1 MIVCRAAA
9 DDSTGDGVM
18 PGTSTRLVRGPVVP
32 RPRLLWATWA
42 LLLLV
47 VTFAAA
53 AGSWQSMFGCLV
65 VAALPVSRGR
75 RHLSAALLASAVVGG
90 LFAVAAPLT
99 AWRVDAATTASFALV
114 SATGFLRAWVLG
126 RESTILWALDCS
138 RVELPEAAENARL
151 NEALWSALGTSS
163 FAEGRAEIELAIGL
177 LALAPAEAVPIG
189 EPARRAFW
197 INVYNVLARHAVR
210 ARSSTAWY
218 DWLEPFRTVY
228 TVAGQALTLDQ
239 IEHGLLRD
247 NARPP
252 GLPLRA
258 LRAGDARL
266 RFAVPLDARV
276 HFALRCGAVSCP
288 PIRRY
293 DGDKVD
299 QQLELAARAFLAA
312 ESSFDATSGV
322 VTTNRILS
330 FYAADFGGTA
340 PILALI
346 SRALDDPAIA
356 APHVHVRYRPYDFT
370 WSHR

>member
-75 RHLSAALLASAVVGG
+75 RHLSAALLASVVVGG

-138 RVELPEAAENARL
+138 RVELAEAAENARL

-163 FAEGRAEIELAIGL
+163 FVEGRAEIELAIGL

-228 TVAGQALTLDQ
+228 TVAGEQLTLDQ

-252 GLPLRA
+252 VFPLRA
-258 LRAGDARL
+258 LRAGDPRL
-266 RFAVPLDARV
+266 GWGVPLDPRI

-293 DGDKVD
+293 DAD
-299 QQLELAARAFLAA
+299 QLEGQLELAAAAFLAA
-312 ESSFDATSGV
+312 ESTFDAAAAVV
-322 VTTNRILS
+322 VTSRILS
-330 FYAADFGGTA
+330 FYAADFGGRA
-340 PILALI
+340 SVLEMIAGALGN
-346 SRALDDPAIA
+346 RAVA
-356 APHVHVRYRPYDFT
+356 APNVRVEFRPYDFT